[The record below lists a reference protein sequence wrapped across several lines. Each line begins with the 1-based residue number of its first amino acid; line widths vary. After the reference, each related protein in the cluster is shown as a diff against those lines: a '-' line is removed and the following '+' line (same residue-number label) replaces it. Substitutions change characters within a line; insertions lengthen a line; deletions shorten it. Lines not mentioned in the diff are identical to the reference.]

1 MELVL
6 SQAQQE
12 LLREVLN
19 GASRDLHY
27 EIADTDLST
36 YKATLRERA
45 ILLESILDLVGGPL
59 ADHDAAQP

>member
-6 SQAQQE
+6 SQAQQI
-12 LLREVLN
+12 LLREVLD

-36 YKATLRERA
+36 YKAALRDRA
-45 ILLESILDLVGGPL
+45 NVLRSILDLVGGPL
-59 ADHDAAQP
+59 ADHDPAQV